1 MQVILMDKVINLGNL
16 GDVVKV
22 KQGYARNYLI
32 PNGFAKRASAEN
44 MHVFEARRAE
54 LEKAAAVKLAAAQA
68 KAARLEGFK
77 VELIRKAGVDG
88 RLFGSVSATD
98 IVAALAAQGI
108 QVEKSE
114 LRMPEGVIKVVGE
127 VTLDVAP
134 HADVIVSITVA
145 VIGEQ

>member
-32 PNGFAKRASAEN
+32 PNGFAKRATAEN
-44 MHVFEARRAE
+44 MQVFEARRAD
-54 LEKAAAVKLAAAQA
+54 LEKAAAEKLAAAQA
-68 KAARLEGFK
+68 KAARLEGFR
-77 VELIRKAGVDG
+77 VEIVRKAGVDG

-98 IVAALAAQGI
+98 IVDALAAQGV
-108 QVEKSE
+108 QVGKGE
-114 LRMPEGVIKVVGE
+114 LRMPEGVIKTVGE